1 MAVLDDAPKVI
12 VEGTAADHQVLVT
25 TLALAFQ
32 DDPAVSWIFPDA
44 EQRRRRLPGMFD
56 IILPGDLLA
65 GLALRSPGDEVATLW
80 RAPGKAHTGN
90 IEMLRLAFPL
100 IRTFGT
106 AIGRALAIADAIDA
120 HHPNGFDYWYLH
132 YAAVRPEWQGK
143 GWGGTAIRAGLAR
156 AEADGKPAY
165 LETATQSNVGLYQ
178 RLGFA
183 VTDEWDVPKGGPHF
197 WSMLKT

>member
-12 VEGTAADHQVLVT
+12 VEGTAADHQALVT

-44 EQRRRRLPGMFD
+44 AQRRRRLQKMFD

-65 GLALRSPGDEVATLW
+65 GIALRSPGDEVATLW
-80 RAPGKAHTGN
+80 RAPGKAHSSN
-90 IEMLRLAFPL
+90 LEMLRLAFPL
-100 IRTFGT
+100 IWTFGT
-106 AIGRALAIADAIDA
+106 AIGRALAIADAIEA
-120 HHPNGFDYWYLH
+120 HHPKGFDYWYLH
-132 YAAVRPEWQGK
+132 YAAVRPQWQGK

-165 LETATQSNVGLYQ
+165 LETATLSNVGLYQ

-183 VTDEWDVPKGGPHF
+183 VIDEWDVAKGGPHF
-197 WSMLKT
+197 WSMLKE